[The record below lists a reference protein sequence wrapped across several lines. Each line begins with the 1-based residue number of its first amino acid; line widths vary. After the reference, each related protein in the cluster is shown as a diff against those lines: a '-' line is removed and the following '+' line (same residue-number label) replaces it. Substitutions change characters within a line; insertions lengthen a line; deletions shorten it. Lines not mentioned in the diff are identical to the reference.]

1 MMLLVLA
8 IVGLMVLVVTV
19 TPPKT
24 PSQSGSQ
31 ATPAPRLV
39 PDDSGDFDVS
49 ATLSADGDA
58 KPQTIEAALRDDVE
72 IIVEGVGPA
81 SVSLGDLRTA
91 VYEEGLPARITL
103 MAETPGAYPLVPR
116 RTAADRHLGSSL
128 AGGAQAPLLEDL
140 VRSARGTRRRRRA
153 RGSTAG

>member
-24 PSQSGSQ
+24 PSQSGSPT
-31 ATPAPRLV
+31 APVPRLV
-39 PDDSGDFDVS
+39 PDDSGDYDVS
-49 ATLSADGDA
+49 ATLSADGDG
-58 KPQTIEAALRDDVE
+58 KPQTIEAALRDNVE

-81 SVSLGDLRTA
+81 SVSLGELRTA

-103 MAETPGAYPLVPR
+103 MAETPGAYPLVLDNER
-116 RTAADRHLGSSL
+116 RIGT
-128 AGGAQAPLLEDL
+128 LE
-140 VRSARGTRRRRRA
+140 VR
-153 RGSTAG
+153 

>member
-1 MMLLVLA
+1 MTRRMMLLVLA

-31 ATPAPRLV
+31 AAPVPRLV
-39 PDDSGDFDVS
+39 PDDSGDYDVS

-58 KPQTIEAALRDDVE
+58 KPQTIEAALRDNVE

-81 SVSLGDLRTA
+81 SVSLGDLRTN

-103 MAETPGAYPLVPR
+103 MAETPGAYPLVLDDER
-116 RTAADRHLGSSL
+116 RIGT
-128 AGGAQAPLLEDL
+128 LE
-140 VRSARGTRRRRRA
+140 VR
-153 RGSTAG
+153 

>member
-19 TPPKT
+19 TPPRT

-31 ATPAPRLV
+31 APSVPRLV
-39 PDDSGDFDVS
+39 PDDSGDYDVS

-58 KPQTIEAALRDDVE
+58 KPQTIEAALRDNVE

-81 SVSLGDLRTA
+81 SVSLGDLRTN
-91 VYEEGLPARITL
+91 VYEEGLPARIPL
-103 MAETPGAYPLVPR
+103 MAETPGAYPLVLDNER
-116 RTAADRHLGSSL
+116 RIGTL
-128 AGGAQAPLLEDL
+128 Q
-140 VRSARGTRRRRRA
+140 VR
-153 RGSTAG
+153 